1 MARYRLNNI
10 KMPINVGD
18 EAVFSSVKE
27 KFSGAVLKNLRLV
40 KKSLDARH
48 KDNLFFVYAVEFDCA
63 QKLLESADLTA
74 VEDEEK
80 LDFKRVNIC
89 FKSRPIVI
97 GAGPAGMMA
106 ALCLAEAGAK
116 PIVIERG
123 APVKERKLAVEKFWQ
138 SGELS
143 ETTNVQFGEGG
154 AGTFSDGKLM
164 TGIKKDKY
172 TAKVMSE
179 FVNAGAPKEIL
190 YLAKPHIGTDNLL
203 TMTENLREKIIALG
217 GEYRF
222 YEKFVGIKQQSGQ
235 LQAVIIERLDGT
247 RYEIETDTLI
257 LALGHSARDTFK
269 MLYEAGVDMAQKPFA
284 VGVRIEHLQS
294 DINLAQY
301 GKKFYRS
308 PYLGAA
314 DYKLAVHL
322 SDNRNLYTF
331 CMCPGGVVVAAT
343 NLLGHVVTNGMS
355 YFKRDKEN
363 ANAAL
368 LVNVDEK
375 DFGSSAPLAGIAFQE
390 ALEKKAFEL
399 GGADYSAP
407 VMTVGDLLNGVKTT
421 KLGKVKPSYKPSVKG
436 ADFRE
441 LFSKRIMDTLKEGIL
456 EMGKKL
462 KGFDDKEA
470 VLTAVESRS
479 SSPVRIIRDENFNA
493 SIKGIYPI
501 GEGAGYAGGITSAA
515 ADGVK
520 CAAKILGMQ

>member
-10 KMPINVGD
+10 KMPLDAD
-18 EAVFSSVKE
+18 EKVVFSAVQE
-27 KFSGAVLKNLRLV
+27 RFSYVSLKDLQLV
-40 KKSLDARH
+40 KKSLDARR
-48 KDNLFFVYAVEFDCA
+48 KDNLFFVYAVEFDCNE
-63 QKLLESADLTA
+63 KLLESADLIA
-74 VEDEEK
+74 VKAEEK
-80 LDFKRVNIC
+80 LDFKFSSAC
-89 FKSRPIVI
+89 FKYRPVII

-123 APVKERKLAVEKFWQ
+123 APVKERQEAVKEFWHSGKLSTV
-138 SGELS
+138 
-143 ETTNVQFGEGG
+143 TNVQFGEGG

-172 TAKVMSE
+172 TAKVMSA
-179 FVNAGAPKEIL
+179 FVNAGAPEEIM

-203 TMTENLREKIIALG
+203 TMTKNLRQEIIELG

-222 YEKFVGIKQQSGQ
+222 YEKFIGIKQEQGQ
-235 LQAVIIERLDGT
+235 LRAAVIEKLDGT
-247 RYEIETDTLI
+247 TYEIKTDTLI

-269 MLYEAGVDMAQKPFA
+269 MLYESGVEMAQKPFA
-284 VGVRIEHLQS
+284 VGVRIEHLQA
-294 DINLAQY
+294 DINLQQY
-301 GKKFYRS
+301 GRKYAQS

-331 CMCPGGVVVAAT
+331 CMCPGGVVVGAT
-343 NLLGHVVTNGMS
+343 NLDGHVVTNGMS

-375 DFGSSAPLAGIAFQE
+375 DFGSTHPLAGIEYQE
-390 ALEKKAFEL
+390 SLEKKAFDL
-399 GGADYSAP
+399 GGGTYAAP
-407 VMTVGDLLNGVKTT
+407 VMTVGDLLNGVKTE
-421 KLGKVKPSYKPSVKG
+421 KLGKVKPSYKPAVKG
-436 ADFRE
+436 ADFKE
-441 LFSKRIMDTLKEGIL
+441 LFSKRVLDTLKEGIC

-479 SSPVRIIRDENFNA
+479 SSPVRIIRDADFNTN
-493 SIKGIYPI
+493 IKGIYPI

-520 CAAKILGMQ
+520 CAAKILKI